1 MTAVTKRHY
10 EKYFMFET
18 GNRHSAV
25 AQQQVTVNPMED
37 KHHVTSELRQLYK
50 DGSTGT
56 EKTNSAAATTKTR
69 NVTSTEP

>member
-10 EKYFMFET
+10 EKYFMFQK

-25 AQQQVTVNPMED
+25 AQQQVTVNPVED

-50 DGSTGT
+50 DGSTGK
-56 EKTNSAAATTKTR
+56 ENTNSAAATTER
-69 NVTSTEP
+69 RSVTSTQP